1 MAATSQGSSKNQA
14 ASKKG
19 SSRAPRLSVTTAQLG
34 ELTGI
39 LVAVGGILIFLSLVS
54 YNPFDP
60 SFSTAAPPGA
70 SAHNWIGVTGAYLAD
85 ILVQLFG
92 WSAFLIPFVLVGFGL
107 SRLIGRGMKT
117 PGSKAV
123 GTLALG
129 IAAAAL
135 LELYPHTPLIENTA
149 SAGGLFGAVTAQ
161 IFLFAFNRVGAW
173 IVLSS
178 LLLISLF
185 FLTTFSFGAIGRSAE
200 EADAAGPAVEPRLAG
215 PSGDP
220 TKKFPGAGGRK
231 WPLDDSFSKG
241 WLVGPDEG

>member
-19 SSRAPRLSVTTAQLG
+19 SSRAPRLSVTPAQLG

-39 LVAVGGILIFLSLVS
+39 LVAVGGMLIFLSLVS

-92 WSAFLIPFVLVGFGL
+92 WSAFLIPLVLVVFGL
-107 SRLIGRGMKT
+107 SRLIGRGVKT

-123 GTLALG
+123 GTLAT
-129 IAAAAL
+129 IKKRSRRRFSRAASW
-135 LELYPHTPLIENTA
+135 ERFP
-149 SAGGLFGAVTAQ
+149 
-161 IFLFAFNRVGAW
+161 
-173 IVLSS
+173 
-178 LLLISLF
+178 
-185 FLTTFSFGAIGRSAE
+185 FLTTLFKRPAQSF
-200 EADAAGPAVEPRLAG
+200 
-215 PSGDP
+215 
-220 TKKFPGAGGRK
+220 RK
-231 WPLDDSFSKG
+231 
-241 WLVGPDEG
+241 